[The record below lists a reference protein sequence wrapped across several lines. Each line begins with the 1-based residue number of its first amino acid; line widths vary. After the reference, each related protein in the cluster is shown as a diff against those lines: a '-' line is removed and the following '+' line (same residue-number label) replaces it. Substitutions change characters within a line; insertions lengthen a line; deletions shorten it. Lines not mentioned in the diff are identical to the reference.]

1 MQPGEVEEQE
11 SVESQSIMDSDD
23 QLSDSDISQQ
33 LSSTSQSAKKVKSS
47 TVRGKSIHDEEM
59 RMLKS
64 ATDYLG
70 NLKSNKQNIE
80 KKMSLMSLEETLPM
94 NFAKLRTLLCWDLPK
109 GISII
114 QYLMRKVICFT
125 TPAMDFKVVRDGK
138 QMHLISRNGL
148 LKSDSLGICPTI
160 HFICEMMITLINK
173 VEKILHYL

>member
-1 MQPGEVEEQE
+1 MEYKHTFSVVLMALVDGNYKFKYVDVGCNGRISDGGVFKNCSLSDNPYILQPGEVEEQE

-80 KKMSLMSLEETLPM
+80 KEDE
-94 NFAKLRTLLCWDLPK
+94 LLNCW
-109 GISII
+109 
-114 QYLMRKVICFT
+114 
-125 TPAMDFKVVRDGK
+125 
-138 QMHLISRNGL
+138 LISL
-148 LKSDSLGICPTI
+148 SLS
-160 HFICEMMITLINK
+160 
-173 VEKILHYL
+173 